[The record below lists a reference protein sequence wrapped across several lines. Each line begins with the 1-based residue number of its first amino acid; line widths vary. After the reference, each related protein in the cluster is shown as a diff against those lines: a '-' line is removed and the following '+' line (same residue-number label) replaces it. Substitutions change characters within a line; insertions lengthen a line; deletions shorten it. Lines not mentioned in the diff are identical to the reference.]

1 MTTDAEGQAHSWQLP
16 KGGADDEK
24 RETAR
29 GVYDA
34 YIQSIAPGSRA
45 TVERRLKKAASV
57 LEVDH
62 KAYPWHEI
70 SAEELARVRDVL
82 VDGSLSSS
90 TIDATLHAIR
100 GVCRISYSEEVL
112 GGPWWE
118 CEEGRR
124 RYYHAEHLKGIK
136 APESEDSEPLGRS
149 LTSNEFETLLN
160 ACLADRTTTGARDA
174 AIIMACY
181 LGGLEA
187 PEVAEIDFE
196 DLTPDVRVIAFGRS
210 KKSRV
215 RSIVLGSQAVRILA
229 NWVSLRG
236 NRPGKLF
243 LPLDSFGLPKG
254 EKMSIVAV
262 QWVLKSRSKQAMLQ
276 PVTVRDLRRTVISD
290 LLAAGANY
298 ANVTFLMGQNLD
310 LSRYDIRSSEEAN
323 TEVNLE
329 VITPYHILESPLFY
343 MP

>member
-1 MTTDAEGQAHSWQLP
+1 MR
-16 KGGADDEK
+16 K
-24 RETAR
+24 AR
-29 GVYDA
+29 PLA
-34 YIQSIAPGSRA
+34 ACMMHTSRASLLASRA
-45 TVERRLKKAASV
+45 TVERRLRKAASV
-57 LEVDH
+57 LRVDH

-70 SAEELARVRDVL
+70 SAEELTRVRDVL
-82 VDGSLSSS
+82 VESSLSSS
-90 TIDATLHAIR
+90 TIDATLYAIR

-112 GGPWWE
+112 GEPWWE

-136 APESEDSEPLGRS
+136 APEPEDSEPLGRL

-187 PEVAEIDFE
+187 PEVADVDFE
-196 DLTPDVRVIAFGRS
+196 DLSPDVRVIAFGRS

-215 RSIVLGSQAVRILA
+215 RPIVLGPQAVRILA

-236 NRPGKLF
+236 NSPGKLF

-276 PVTVRDLRRTVISD
+276 AVTVSDLRRTVISD
-290 LLAAGANY
+290 LLAAGATY
-298 ANVTFLMGQNLD
+298 ATVTFLIGQNLD
-310 LSRYDIRSSEEAN
+310 LSRYDTRS
-323 TEVNLE
+323 LE
-329 VITPYHILESPLFY
+329 QADKDLSLDLITPYHVLESQLFY
-343 MP
+343 MPKIGL